1 MEQTGQ
7 LQQYLLSILVKNR
20 VGVLSRISGLIEP
33 GVITSNPSRRYPS
46 AWGENQTRI
55 TLVVVGDPAV
65 VEHVI
70 RQISNLEDI
79 VRVDKLVEEENYCME
94 LLLVRIGVTRT
105 TAGGRGRSPIFTAPR
120 CCTRPRRSWGCRFPA
135 CPSGLTYSSTGWR
148 SSAAGNVPHRHHR
161 HGQEIE
167 RTTEKGDRPVEKH
180 ILSVLVR
187 NNAGVLARISSLFG
201 RRAFNIDS
209 LTVSPTND
217 PRISRITMVAE
228 GDQPTLE
235 QIMKQVDKL
244 EETIE
249 IVHLPEEE
257 SFCKECLMLRIAV
270 SGDTRDNIRELAA
283 AYGANI
289 LDEQE
294 DYLVLELSDV
304 PSRVN
309 SFLQIANNY
318 EIIEMSRTGITAM
331 SRITIE
337 KMITS
342 NKLAIILRRR

>member
-1 MEQTGQ
+1 M
-7 LQQYLLSILVKNR
+7 
-20 VGVLSRISGLIEP
+20 
-33 GVITSNPSRRYPS
+33 
-46 AWGENQTRI
+46 
-55 TLVVVGDPAV
+55 
-65 VEHVI
+65 
-70 RQISNLEDI
+70 
-79 VRVDKLVEEENYCME
+79 
-94 LLLVRIGVTRT
+94 
-105 TAGGRGRSPIFTAPR
+105 
-120 CCTRPRRSWGCRFPA
+120 
-135 CPSGLTYSSTGWR
+135 
-148 SSAAGNVPHRHHR
+148 
-161 HGQEIE
+161 
-167 RTTEKGDRPVEKH
+167 EKH

-331 SRITIE
+331 SRHYHRKDDNE
-337 KMITS
+337 Q
-342 NKLAIILRRR
+342 